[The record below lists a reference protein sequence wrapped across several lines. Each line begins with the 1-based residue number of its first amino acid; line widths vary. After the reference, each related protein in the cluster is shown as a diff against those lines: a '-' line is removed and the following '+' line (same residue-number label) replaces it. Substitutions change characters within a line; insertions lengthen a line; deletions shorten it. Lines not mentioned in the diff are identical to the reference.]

1 MSTPAPLAGATG
13 PAPQAGQAAGLTG
26 ASPEHPYI
34 LYGKLATGVASVHAA
49 LELLGAPYRL
59 VETSSWERNA
69 AFDELLAINPIGQ
82 IPTLKLPDGTALS
95 ESAAILIHLADTH
108 PGSALLPGDRSA
120 RAQALRGL
128 VYIAANCYPCIT
140 IIDYP
145 ERFCADADHDGVVKK
160 RIVAG
165 TRARLHR
172 HWEIFAD
179 LFPPQPFLA
188 GATLGALDLYAA
200 VVSRWSGARK
210 HVAQHRP
217 QFHATLARIDNHPQV
232 GPVFARHWPP
242 AAV

>member
-1 MSTPAPLAGATG
+1 MSGAPGHN
-13 PAPQAGQAAGLTG
+13 P
-26 ASPEHPYI
+26 SYV
-34 LYGKLATGVASVHAA
+34 LYGKLGSGAASVHAA
-49 LELLGAPYRL
+49 LEMIGAPYRL
-59 VETSSWERNA
+59 VETASWEPNA

-108 PGSALLPGDRSA
+108 PAARLLPTAGPA

-128 VYIAANCYPCIT
+128 VFVAANCYPCIT

-145 ERFCADADHDGVVKK
+145 ERFCADADHDDAVKK

-179 LFPPQPFLA
+179 LFPGQPFLA
-188 GATLGALDLYAA
+188 GDAPGALDLYAG
-200 VVSRWSGARK
+200 VVSKWSGARK
-210 HVAQHRP
+210 HLAQHRP
-217 QFHATLARIDNHPQV
+217 AFHDTLTRIDRHPQIA
-232 GPVFARHWPP
+232 PVFARHWPETSS
-242 AAV
+242 